1 MRFFAASL
9 FKEMLIVILSTVAS
23 PISSGSLLHLKWR
36 SSAYQQFFLFSFLQM
51 LRSFFLSARFDGLV
65 EIDPNK
71 IIRDA
76 IISSARL
83 PSSLDG
89 GLFLLNSSI

>member
-1 MRFFAASL
+1 VAVKRVPAVFFIFFFTNVA
-9 FKEMLIVILSTVAS
+9 VI
-23 PISSGSLLHLKWR
+23 
-36 SSAYQQFFLFSFLQM
+36 
-51 LRSFFLSARFDGLV
+51 FLSARFDGLV